1 MKNNIFKFILFI
13 NTTIIIFFT
22 FPAFLICMYEK
33 YNIPIFLNIYNRFN
47 FSYSYEFR
55 SARFLYNHIFVVI
68 CLLTTL
74 TFASLDIFTSLKN
87 SKSKIVN
94 DCEQYLFSV
103 SDENWLNFC
112 LFFNEC
118 VQTYGKVDEE
128 LHYFRLKLNRAPAT
142 LEEMMK
148 ISMNLDNDSKW
159 VLFSPEKTAYHM
171 YDTKIVEN
179 EKERILR
186 GEYNLK
192 FVSSKNTNNMYEA
205 VYNEDGILL
214 TIENDP
220 TNCATYNYCS
230 DEISGSLHQ
239 KLDVKPYKKY
249 GNISGYPYKGD
260 QTKKANISKFYNNSD
275 AQKNRKKY
283 VDSKNF
289 IIGK

>member
-1 MKNNIFKFILFI
+1 MMQDV
-13 NTTIIIFFT
+13 NTYEDYTFT
-22 FPAFLICMYEK
+22 
-33 YNIPIFLNIYNRFN
+33 
-47 FSYSYEFR
+47 
-55 SARFLYNHIFVVI
+55 
-68 CLLTTL
+68 
-74 TFASLDIFTSLKN
+74 
-87 SKSKIVN
+87 
-94 DCEQYLFSV
+94 V